1 MLVLAASLLLAAAAA
16 SAPPE
21 PAVPPAE
28 DPALEE
34 GGTGRDQKYPGWV
47 LLYRVPDLTIVYPA
61 ASGEEADTN
70 RLSAERRA
78 ATLRALTKAKVEVV
92 TDAALTETQRQGHLL
107 LLGWNNR
114 ILTADG
120 RERPFRHGRDAGTRF
135 AGLVEPDASVDLL
148 FLTRSPWNAERWMF
162 FWSRID
168 PELEMFQSL
177 PAVGSDWAMVDGFR
191 IVRQGMFKPDGAWP
205 PVRDE
210 DAEADHAEAIFEVDK
225 GFVQLRSERYTINYD
240 PAKTPEPDL
249 KKIAASRE
257 AALSRAAKEL
267 GAPGV
272 DFRVSSFVYPDEAA
286 KLTVTGI
293 GGPAHA
299 IPRERELHMTREA
312 AMTAS
317 EHEEIHLVAR
327 ATLGPCYLNVLYEGL
342 ALARQGSVG
351 DAPLD
356 LVAAAVLERNAWPSV
371 SEILDDGAAR
381 KLDDGRLLPAAALLL
396 QWVEGVG
403 GKTALAKVMGLRE
416 GSAPAFA
423 TRRRH
428 GAGRRGGGLPPVGGQ
443 ARCGAEERAR
453 VPQAG
458 AGGRTATRGQRLEG
472 DDRGAGARAGAQAG
486 RPADRVQ
493 HRLGPHASQGLRE
506 GRGRTAKAHRTGDR
520 ARAGDQVRG
529 LRPLSAGAGL
539 RPAGAAP
546 AGGGRVP
553 EGPGASRH
561 HGLAPSGRGS
571 DRCGG
576 DGREFA
582 VGVRHFHFLFSA
594 LAAETENGSA

>member
-1 MLVLAASLLLAAAAA
+1 VLVLAASLLLAAATA

-28 DPALEE
+28 DPALVED
-34 GGTGRDQKYPGWV
+34 GTGRGQKYPGWV
-47 LLYRVPDLTIVYPA
+47 ILYRVPELTIVYPA

-78 ATLRALTKAKVEVV
+78 ATLRALSKTKVEVV

-148 FLTRSPWNAERWMF
+148 FLMRSPWNAERWMF

-191 IVRQGMFKPDGAWP
+191 IVRQGMFKPDSDWP

-210 DAEADHAEAIFEVDK
+210 DAEADHAEAISEVDK
-225 GFVQLRSERYTINYD
+225 GFVQLRTEHYTINYD

-272 DFRVSSFVYPDEAA
+272 DFRVSLFVYSDEAA

-342 ALARQGSVG
+342 ALARQGSVA

-381 KLDDGRLLPAAALLL
+381 KLEDGRLLPAAALLL
-396 QWVEGVG
+396 QWVESVG

-416 GSAPAFA
+416 GSAPALARAVGMEPAAVEVAFRQWVDKRA
-423 TRRRH
+423 AAQRNELAFLKLEREAGQRH
-428 GAGRRGGGLPPVGGQ
+428 VASDWRGMIEVLERALALKPGDPQTVFNIVSARMRLKDYAKAEAELQKLIAQETARAPGTKFVVYGHYQLGRVYDLQGRRQQAVAEYQKVLELPDIMDS
-443 ARCGAEERAR
+443 RRLAEEAI
-453 VPQAG
+453 
-458 AGGRTATRGQRLEG
+458 
-472 DDRGAGARAGAQAG
+472 
-486 RPADRVQ
+486 
-493 HRLGPHASQGLRE
+493 
-506 GRGRTAKAHRTGDR
+506 
-520 ARAGDQVRG
+520 
-529 LRPLSAGAGL
+529 
-539 RPAGAAP
+539 AA
-546 AGGGRVP
+546 
-553 EGPGASRH
+553 
-561 HGLAPSGRGS
+561 
-571 DRCGG
+571 
-576 DGREFA
+576 A
-582 VGVRHFHFLFSA
+582 V
-594 LAAETENGSA
+594 TEESLQ

>member
-1 MLVLAASLLLAAAAA
+1 V
-16 SAPPE
+16 
-21 PAVPPAE
+21 E
-28 DPALEE
+28 D
-34 GGTGRDQKYPGWV
+34 GTGRGQKYPGWV
-47 LLYRVPDLTIVYPA
+47 ILYRVPELTIVYPA

-78 ATLRALTKAKVEVV
+78 ATLRALSKTKVEVV

-148 FLTRSPWNAERWMF
+148 FLMRSPWNAERWMF

-191 IVRQGMFKPDGAWP
+191 IVRQGMFKPDSDWP

-210 DAEADHAEAIFEVDK
+210 DAEADHAEAISEVDK
-225 GFVQLRSERYTINYD
+225 GFVQLRTEHYTINYD

-272 DFRVSSFVYPDEAA
+272 DFRVSLFVYSDEAA

-342 ALARQGSVG
+342 ALARQGSVA

-381 KLDDGRLLPAAALLL
+381 KLEDGRLLPAAALLL
-396 QWVEGVG
+396 QWVESVG

-416 GSAPAFA
+416 GSAPALARAVGMEPAAVEVAFRQWVDKRA
-423 TRRRH
+423 AAQRNELAFLKLEREAGQRH
-428 GAGRRGGGLPPVGGQ
+428 VASDWRGMIEVLERALALKPGDPQTVFNIVSARMRLKDYAKAEAELQKLIAQETARAPGTKFVVYGHYQLGRVYDLQGRRQQAVAEYQKVLELPDIMDS
-443 ARCGAEERAR
+443 RRLAEEAI
-453 VPQAG
+453 
-458 AGGRTATRGQRLEG
+458 
-472 DDRGAGARAGAQAG
+472 
-486 RPADRVQ
+486 
-493 HRLGPHASQGLRE
+493 
-506 GRGRTAKAHRTGDR
+506 
-520 ARAGDQVRG
+520 
-529 LRPLSAGAGL
+529 
-539 RPAGAAP
+539 AA
-546 AGGGRVP
+546 
-553 EGPGASRH
+553 
-561 HGLAPSGRGS
+561 
-571 DRCGG
+571 
-576 DGREFA
+576 A
-582 VGVRHFHFLFSA
+582 V
-594 LAAETENGSA
+594 TEESLQ